1 MGGAQNAGKQPP
13 RVTLTSVILACFY
26 QHAHESADIGQTFN
40 FRDQN
45 WLYVTNAMFFLLMVL
60 TTLLL
65 AMRDVSTNADI
76 TTMDEFVDTFTETLV
91 SWGSHSTT
99 DLGRGRRSADSSSS
113 TQPSEYVNV
122 NCNLM
127 CIIETQGEE
136 SHRQILVCT
145 SGNRDTHGKGIPVR
159 TTCVEH
165 ASGRLLHMIIA
176 VPNASVDY
184 LDNDFAKAVR
194 DALYTM
200 TPEPETLYLTLEIP
214 LLTLHQNDFTA
225 LSSKVRRLSIYLGQA
240 VHVDPNVLTALS
252 LESFS
257 FEGCRLE
264 KTRVFQNESQRCD
277 VNFLYTCPKI
287 GEFVLSVDRTGW
299 TRLCSESPYN
309 HSSAQHVEKQSVCGC
324 NDYKSLLEALH
335 NSKQICMD
343 PEHALNSEYKQL
355 FLISL
360 AANLILSFTL
370 LIICMFTVIM
380 YVQNYQGSNR
390 NKA

>member
-1 MGGAQNAGKQPP
+1 
-13 RVTLTSVILACFY
+13 
-26 QHAHESADIGQTFN
+26 
-40 FRDQN
+40 
-45 WLYVTNAMFFLLMVL
+45 MVL
-60 TTLLL
+60 TTLLF
-65 AMRDVSTNADI
+65 AMRDVGTSTDI

-91 SWGSHSTT
+91 SWSSQSTT
-99 DLGRGRRSADSSSS
+99 DVGRGRRSTDSSSS

-145 SGNRDTHGKGIPVR
+145 SGNKDNHRKGIPVR

-176 VPNASVDY
+176 VPDASADY
-184 LDNDFAKAVR
+184 LDNDFAKAVS
-194 DALYTM
+194 DAMHTM
-200 TPEPETLYLTLEIP
+200 TPEPETLYLTIEIP
-214 LLTLHQNDFTA
+214 LLTLHRNDFTA
-225 LSSKVRRLSIYLGQA
+225 LSSKVRRLSVYLGQA

-257 FEGCRLE
+257 LEGCRLK
-264 KTRVFQNESQRCD
+264 KTRVFQNESRRCD

-299 TRLCSESPYN
+299 ARLCSESSYN
-309 HSSAQHVEKQSVCGC
+309 HSSTQYFEKQSVCGC

-335 NSKQICMD
+335 NSKKAYLEA
-343 PEHALNSEYKQL
+343 EHALDSEYKQL

-360 AANLILSFTL
+360 ATNLILSFTL
-370 LIICMFTVIM
+370 LIICLFTVIQC
-380 YVQNYQGSNR
+380 VQNYQGSNR